1 MVSAIFSCDNCDP
14 LTSTVDAAT
23 VVAVFLYS
31 LPYDSAAAK
40 LPKLTADCCMKLES

>member
-40 LPKLTADCCMKLES
+40 LPKLTADSCMKLES